1 MIVSE
6 MSDLCLEVDCGM
18 FGGVKEGQEL
28 ETSKL
33 DGKEQQL
40 WYEDEDGQLRCKVE
54 GYAVQSDGGKF
65 HMYMKILQNSL
76 LDLKVQ
82 SQKSCIKFHRN
93 HCIFYAGLLTVT
105 LRVQIIYVYDK
116 GSVILFIKHKITI
129 IVLHVPSCD
138 TCLCTCRY
146 VYMDYSL
153 TC

>member
-40 WYEDEDGQLRCKVE
+40 WFEDEEGQLRCKVE

-65 HMYMKILQNSL
+65 HMYRYMKILQNSL
-76 LDLKVQ
+76 LDLTV
-82 SQKSCIKFHRN
+82 SIKSP
-93 HCIFYAGLLTVT
+93 A
-105 LRVQIIYVYDK
+105 
-116 GSVILFIKHKITI
+116 
-129 IVLHVPSCD
+129 
-138 TCLCTCRY
+138 
-146 VYMDYSL
+146 
-153 TC
+153 